1 MQIIKEKLKIDE
13 VLERKI
19 NNILKFNNI
28 KATIKTGN
36 IISLTNTNLAYIEP
50 HKFEINGVTYLL
62 FNDSDIVFI
71 NDLNCSIPLT
81 DLDKHIR
88 NTK

>member
-1 MQIIKEKLKIDE
+1 MQIIKEKLEIDE

-19 NNILKFNNI
+19 NNILKFNNVTGAI
-28 KATIKTGN
+28 ETGN

-62 FNDSDIVFI
+62 FNDNDIVFI

>member
-1 MQIIKEKLKIDE
+1 MQIIKEKLEIDE
-13 VLERKI
+13 ALERKI

-62 FNDSDIVFI
+62 FNDNDIVFI

>member
-1 MQIIKEKLKIDE
+1 MQIIKEKLEIDE
-13 VLERKI
+13 ALERKI
-19 NNILKFNNI
+19 NNILKFNNVI
-28 KATIKTGN
+28 ATIETGSV
-36 IISLTNTNLAYIEP
+36 ISLTNTNLAYIES
-50 HKFEINGVTYLL
+50 HKLEINGVTYLL
-62 FNDSDIVFI
+62 FNDSDVAFI